1 MSEKHSIVE
10 IWVYLS
16 GSPLFA
22 LFITLAAYQ
31 IGLTIYRSTKQ
42 NALAN
47 PVAIAILIVATAI
60 QLIEMPY
67 STYFEGAQFIHFL
80 LGSATVSLAI
90 PIYRGLKSL
99 KGRSIPLIASL
110 CTGGLVSIISAVGI
124 ATLLGADSSITGA
137 MYPKSVTAPIA
148 MGIAERIG
156 VSPTLTAI
164 FAVST
169 GILGAILAPFV
180 FNALGMKA
188 WWQRGFAI
196 GIGAHGIGT
205 SRAFSIHPEAGT
217 YASLA
222 MGMNG
227 VISAV
232 AIPVIYLLVP
242 APYSAFVCRPLTIGA
257 NLTRSDLI
265 CSPNFSG
272 VPGDG
277 VMPIANRRAL
287 PSVEFR
293 ISFRA

>member
-1 MSEKHSIVE
+1 ME

-31 IGLTIYRSTKQ
+31 IGLWIYKSTKQ
-42 NALAN
+42 NPLAN
-47 PVAIAILIVATAI
+47 PVAIAIILVASLIQV
-60 QLIEMPY
+60 IEMPY

-90 PIYRGLKSL
+90 PIYRGLSSL
-99 KGRSIPLIASL
+99 KGRSIPLLASL
-110 CTGGLVSIISAVGI
+110 ISGGIVSIVSAVNI
-124 ATLLGADSSITGA
+124 AKLLGADSSITGA

-148 MGIAERIG
+148 MGIAERIA

-164 FAVST
+164 FAVTT
-169 GILGAILAPFV
+169 GILGAILAPFIL
-180 FNALGMKA
+180 NALGMKE

-205 SRAFSIHPEAGT
+205 SRAFSIHPQAGT

-232 AIPVIYLLVP
+232 AIPIVYHL
-242 APYSAFVCRPLTIGA
+242 F
-257 NLTRSDLI
+257 N
-265 CSPNFSG
+265 
-272 VPGDG
+272 
-277 VMPIANRRAL
+277 
-287 PSVEFR
+287 
-293 ISFRA
+293 